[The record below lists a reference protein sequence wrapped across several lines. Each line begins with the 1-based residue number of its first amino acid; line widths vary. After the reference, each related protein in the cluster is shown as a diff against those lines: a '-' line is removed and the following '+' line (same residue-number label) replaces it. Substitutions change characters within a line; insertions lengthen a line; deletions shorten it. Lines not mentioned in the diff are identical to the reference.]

1 VPVERLLDVALAD
14 LRAHDWRHVTLWV
27 FGENQPARD
36 FYSQF
41 GLMPDG
47 AEMTHAGSGATEV
60 RLRESIAS

>member
-1 VPVERLLDVALAD
+1 MPVERLWTLLS
-14 LRAHDWRHVTLWV
+14 RTFEHDWRHVTLWV
-27 FGENQPARD
+27 FAENQPARD

-60 RLRESIAS
+60 RLSGSIAS